1 MPGRMTVSFAA
12 SSVADLE
19 AMLEWYGEQQTPE
32 VGERLVGEIVGKIE
46 ALRDYPEMGRVVPEF
61 GRDNLREL
69 IHPPF
74 RIVYR
79 RDVRKVRVIRVWR
92 SERLLKLDKQ

>member
-1 MPGRMTVSFAA
+1 MPGRMAVSFA
-12 SSVADLE
+12 SSAVADLE
-19 AMLEWYGEQQTPE
+19 AIIEWYEEQQAPE
-32 VGERLVGEIVGKIE
+32 VGQRLVAEIVGKVE
-46 ALRDYPEMGRVVPEF
+46 GLREYSDMGRVVPEF

-79 RDVRKVRVIRVWR
+79 RDVRKVRVVRVWR
-92 SERLLKLDKQ
+92 SERLLKLDK